1 MNKRSL
7 RLILLLI
14 TALTVN
20 NLYAQETFGSY
31 FHAVTEKG
39 YAGAKF
45 RYKAF
50 IRTEREDTDAGV
62 YLWISAN
69 KSLYSKRIQTN
80 TWQEVSIEG
89 TIDEG
94 YKQILL
100 GVLGEY
106 NGRFYVDDISLEVQ
120 TRDQKWRSIYKTGF
134 EKEAD
139 AWKEGFGDSPGIN
152 HLFKGE
158 LSAANPHSG
167 KGCFLIQSKGVP
179 NYGTNGAVG
188 KYANVNGVKIYY
200 EIYGEGH
207 PLLVLHG
214 NGGSIK
220 DVASFYP
227 QLLKKYK
234 IIAIDS
240 RAQGNSTDTDTP
252 LTYDLMASDIN
263 ALLDELKIDSTFIW
277 GHSDGAILGLI
288 MAMKYPKKV
297 EKLLAFGANIQPDS
311 TATFSWSINSS
322 KKIVKE
328 SLDAKEKK
336 LNQLMLDYP
345 NIPFSDLH
353 QIKIPVLIMA
363 SDRDAIRPEHTLKL
377 FQNIPKSQLCI
388 IPGATHGAPLEK
400 RELFF
405 KLLSDFFDKP
415 FTMPT
420 TEDWFK

>member
-120 TRDQKWRSIYKTGF
+120 TKDQKWRSIYKTGF

-220 DVASFYP
+220 NVASFYP

-234 IIAIDS
+234 VIAIDS

-288 MAMKYPKKV
+288 MAMKY
-297 EKLLAFGANIQPDS
+297 
-311 TATFSWSINSS
+311 
-322 KKIVKE
+322 

-363 SDRDAIRPEHTLKL
+363 GDRDAIRPEHTLKL